1 LQVDILANDKKT
13 VVVAMSGGVDS
24 SVTAAL
30 LIEQGYEV
38 IGVTMQVWDPD
49 ITEVNGDF
57 VGCCSLAAVDDARS
71 VASKLGIPY
80 YVLNFYDLFR
90 EAVVNSFCQE
100 YLEGR
105 TPNPCVVCNR
115 KIKFEALLHKSLALG
130 AEYMATGHYAR
141 IDYAEAAG
149 RYTLKKA
156 QDTHKDQTY
165 FLYNLTQH
173 QLAHTLMPLGEYTK
187 DEVRRLAAELG
198 LRVADKP
205 ESQEICFVP
214 DNNYRNF
221 LRSKVDNSAIMPG
234 PFLNLSGQV
243 VGRHQG
249 IPFYTIGQRRGLGL
263 AMGERVYVV
272 DIDTARNAV
281 VIGPEEALDRT
292 TLVADDLNFIAIPG
306 LTGPEEV
313 QAKIRY
319 NSPPASATVSPLPGG
334 RVQVDFAA
342 PQRAIAPG
350 QSVVFYRDEYLLGG
364 GTITGAGLNLPEPV
378 ANAK

>member
-1 LQVDILANDKKT
+1 LANDKKT

-38 IGVTMQVWDPD
+38 IGVTMQLWDPD

-292 TLVADDLNFIAIPG
+292 TLVADDLNFIAIAA
-306 LTGPEEV
+306 LTGPEQV

-319 NSPPASATVSPLPGG
+319 NSPPAPATITPLPGG
-334 RVQVDFAA
+334 RVQVDFVA

-350 QSVVFYRDEYLLGG
+350 QAVVFYRDEYLLGG
-364 GTITGAGLNLPEPV
+364 GTITGSGLNFHKLTAISE
-378 ANAK
+378 

>member
-1 LQVDILANDKKT
+1 MLANDKKT

-38 IGVTMQVWDPD
+38 IGVTMQLWDPD

>member
-1 LQVDILANDKKT
+1 LANDKKT

>member
-1 LQVDILANDKKT
+1 LANDKKT

-49 ITEVNGDF
+49 ITEVDGDF

-71 VASKLGIPY
+71 VANKLSIPY

-90 EAVVNSFCQE
+90 EAVVDNFCQE
-100 YLEGR
+100 YLVGR

-115 KIKFEALLHKSLALG
+115 KIKFEVLLHKSLALG

-141 IDYAEAAG
+141 IDYEEAAG

-221 LRSKVDNSAIMPG
+221 LRSRVGKNAFKPG
-234 PFLNLSGQV
+234 PFLNLSGQE

-249 IPFYTIGQRRGLGL
+249 IPFYTIGQRRGMGL
-263 AMGERVYVV
+263 AMSERVYVV
-272 DIDTARNAV
+272 DIDPARNAV
-281 VIGPEEALDRT
+281 VIGPKEALDRT
-292 TLVADDLNFIAIPG
+292 TLVADDLNFIAIQN
-306 LTGPEEV
+306 LSGPQEV

-319 NSPPASATVSPLPGG
+319 NSPPSTATISPLPDG
-334 RVQVDFAA
+334 RVKVDFAA

-350 QSVVFYRDEYLLGG
+350 QAVVFYRDEYILGG
-364 GTITGAGLNLPEPV
+364 GTITGHVVNAPEPE
-378 ANAK
+378 

>member
-1 LQVDILANDKKT
+1 MAKDKKT

-30 LIEQGYEV
+30 LIEQGYNV
-38 IGVTMQVWDPD
+38 IGITMQVWDPR
-49 ITEVNGDF
+49 ITELDGDF
-57 VGCCSLAAVDDARS
+57 VGCCSLAAVEDARS
-71 VASKLGIPY
+71 VANKLDIPY
-80 YVLNFYDLFR
+80 YVLSFYDLFR
-90 EAVVNSFCQE
+90 QSVVANFCQE
-100 YLEGR
+100 YLNGR

-115 KIKFEALLHKSLALG
+115 KIKFEALLSKALALG

-141 IDYAEAAG
+141 ISYEESVG

-156 QDTHKDQTY
+156 CDSHKDQTY
-165 FLYNLTQH
+165 FLYNLTQP
-173 QLAHTLMPLGEYTK
+173 QLAHILMPLGEYTK
-187 DEVRRLAAELG
+187 DEVRLMAAERG

-221 LRSKVDNSAIMPG
+221 LRDNADNSAIKPG
-234 PFLNLSGQV
+234 PFLDLEGRE

-272 DIDTARNAV
+272 DIDPARNAV
-281 VIGPEEALDRT
+281 VVGPEEALDRT
-292 TLVADDLNFIAIPG
+292 TLVAEDLNFISIAG
-306 LTGPEEV
+306 LTGSEQV

-319 NSPPASATVSPLPGG
+319 NSPPAPATITPLTGG
-334 RVQVDFAA
+334 RVQVEFSV

-350 QSVVFYRDEYLLGG
+350 QAVVFYRDDYLLGG
-364 GTITGAGLNLPEPV
+364 GTIAGSD
-378 ANAK
+378 